1 MFGPVGVLL
10 LTSVIAEIVLI
21 VAAASAIGVV
31 PTLFLLVGLS
41 LLGITLVRYEGARL
55 LSQGLTSG
63 DRVVDGTARLVAALL
78 VAAPGLVS
86 TAAGAALYLPPVRRI
101 IRPFAFARA
110 TSWTGFTKRF
120 GGDVI
125 DVDTVDGHRADVHSA
140 DVSPR
145 PSQST
150 RPELG

>member
-1 MFGPVGVLL
+1 MGVLL
-10 LTSVIAEIVLI
+10 LTSFVVEIVLL
-21 VAAASAIGVV
+21 VAVASAIGAI
-31 PTLFLLVGLS
+31 PTVFLLIGVS

-55 LSQGLTSG
+55 LSQGLASG
-63 DRVVDGTARLVAALL
+63 ERMVDGSARLVAALL

-86 TAAGAALYLPPVRRI
+86 TAAGAALYLPPVRRV

-120 GGDVI
+120 GADVI
-125 DVDTVDGHRADVHSA
+125 DAADG

-150 RPELG
+150 RTELGFTRSTDER

>member
-10 LTSVIAEIVLI
+10 LTSVVAEIVLI
-21 VAAASAIGVV
+21 VAVASAIGVV
-31 PTLFLLVGLS
+31 STLFLLVCLS
-41 LLGITLVRYEGARL
+41 LLGITLVRYEATRM
-55 LSQGLTSG
+55 LTHAFGSG
-63 DRVVDGTARLVAALL
+63 DRMVDGTARLIAALL

-125 DVDTVDGHRADVHSA
+125 DVDTVDIVDISVETVDVP
-140 DVSPR
+140 PR

>member
-10 LTSVIAEIVLI
+10 LTSVIAEIGLI
-21 VAAASAIGVV
+21 VAVASAIGVV
-31 PTLFLLVGLS
+31 STLFLLVCLS
-41 LLGITLVRYEGARL
+41 LLGITLVRFEAARM
-55 LSQGLTSG
+55 LTQAFGPS
-63 DRVVDGTARLVAALL
+63 DRMVDGTARLVAALL

-125 DVDTVDGHRADVHSA
+125 DVDTVDIETVDVP
-140 DVSPR
+140 PR